1 MKGPDVYPF
10 LRLFIGM
17 RRARSQP
24 PLGLFDTHVSHH
36 VIWPWDLDP
45 WNELNN
51 GRTLTIFDLG
61 RLPLA
66 VRTGLAAAL
75 RAKGWGITVAGQTTR
90 YRGRVRMFER
100 IEMRSRCI
108 GWDAR
113 FVYLEQSMWK
123 DGACRNHMLI
133 RKAVVSKGGIVD
145 PAGIVT
151 ATGHAPDSPALPDWV
166 QAWIASEAARP
177 WPPSQ

>member
-1 MKGPDVYPF
+1 MYPF
-10 LRLFIGM
+10 VRLIYQM
-17 RRARSQP
+17 RLARRMP
-24 PLGLFDTHVSHH
+24 PLGLFDWHVSHH
-36 VIWPWDLDP
+36 ICWPWDLDP
-45 WNELNN
+45 WIELNN

-66 VRTGLAAAL
+66 RRTGLTRAL
-75 RAKGWGITVAGQTTR
+75 RSKGWGITVAGQTAR

-108 GWDAR
+108 GWDSR
-113 FVYLEQSMWK
+113 FIYLEQSMWK

-133 RKAVVSKGGIVD
+133 RKAVVSPEGIVA
-145 PAGIVT
+145 PVRIVT
-151 ATGHAPDSPALPDWV
+151 EMGRAPESPALPDWV

-177 WPPSQ
+177 WPPSR